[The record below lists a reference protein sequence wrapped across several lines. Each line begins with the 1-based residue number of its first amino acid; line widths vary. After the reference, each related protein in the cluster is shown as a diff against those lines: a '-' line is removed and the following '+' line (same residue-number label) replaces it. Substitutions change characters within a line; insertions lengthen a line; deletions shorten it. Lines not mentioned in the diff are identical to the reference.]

1 MFLVLVILLVAVL
14 VVQVVAK
21 SGLVEDPTRA
31 AAIVAL
37 MIKMRLLCVNFVNV
51 EGIQF
56 IIAGIVLIGSM
67 FLQAMVLVAH
77 VNLVPVL
84 KNQCHLLCLPMA
96 LILTG
101 IWTQDL
107 MII

>member
-1 MFLVLVILLVAVL
+1 MADIFILQLILFPEDRDRAVLVAVL
-14 VVQVVAK
+14 MVQVMAK
-21 SGLVEDPTRA
+21 SDLVEDPTRA

-51 EGIQF
+51 QGIQF

-84 KNQCHLLCLPMA
+84 KNQCHICCAFL
-96 LILTG
+96 
-101 IWTQDL
+101 WH
-107 MII
+107 